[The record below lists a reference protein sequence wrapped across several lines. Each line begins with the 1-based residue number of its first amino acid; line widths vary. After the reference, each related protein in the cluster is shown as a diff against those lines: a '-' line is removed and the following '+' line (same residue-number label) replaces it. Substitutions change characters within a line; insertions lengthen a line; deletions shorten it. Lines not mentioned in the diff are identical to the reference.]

1 MRYIFVSDIHGR
13 YDKLQAALQAVNFD
27 EKVDTIV
34 SVGDPFDRGL
44 QSYEV
49 LKFLLSCPNR
59 ILIWGNHDLDLYDLM
74 RGREWVQGRH
84 YQNGVLE
91 TFKSFTKMPD
101 LSSINTGIQLLR
113 TDAHYVC
120 FKLINQYFRECCF
133 AVEFADLVATHG
145 WVPVFIDSKISYPFY
160 QQGNRLTYYIYR
172 HREDWRNADF
182 ADWVD
187 ATWSHSQTFFEQKV
201 FLPDKKLLIG
211 HWHAWRL
218 RLAMEQSNIVYK
230 TFDDIDF
237 STFEYEDKLVAID
250 GCSNVDRGV
259 VNAYVYESDEEPRK
273 FFCNRQ

>member
-1 MRYIFVSDIHGR
+1 MRYIFVSDIHGC

-34 SVGDPFDRGL
+34 SVGDPFDRGP

-49 LKFLLSCPNR
+49 LKFLLGCPNR

-101 LSSINTGIQLLR
+101 LSSINTGIQFLR
-113 TDAHYVC
+113 TDAHYFC

-145 WVPVFIDSKISYPFY
+145 WVPVAIDSKKSYFDDIV
-160 QQGNRLTYYIYR
+160 GKMCGYYIYKYW
-172 HREDWRNADF
+172 EDWRDADF

-187 ATWSHSQTFFEQKV
+187 ATWSHSQNFFEQKV
-201 FLPDKKLLIG
+201 FLPNKKLLIG

-218 RLAMEQSNIVYK
+218 RLVAAQGRIVYE
-230 TFDDIDF
+230 TLDDVDF

-250 GCSNVDRGV
+250 GCSNANRGV